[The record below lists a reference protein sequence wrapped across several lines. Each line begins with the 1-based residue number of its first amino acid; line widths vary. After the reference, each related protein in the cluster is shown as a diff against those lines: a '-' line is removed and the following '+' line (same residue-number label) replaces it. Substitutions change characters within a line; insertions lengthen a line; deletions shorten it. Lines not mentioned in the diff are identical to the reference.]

1 MTARSKGLILALVL
15 VVFLVV
21 VPIIAITSWNPPA
34 PALGGRSAVV
44 LDIGGEMLEY
54 HPGFSPNLV
63 FGKRSMTL
71 TDFLT
76 CIEEARVDPRVKALV
91 LRMSPSSAGPAK
103 CEELEDA
110 VGRFTEAGKLV
121 VAFSSMLTNYEYLVA
136 CASDSIFMPPAGY
149 LIVIGPASS
158 AAFLR
163 GSFDKLGIRP
173 NIDRIGEYK
182 SAAETYTRTKH
193 TPPARE
199 MTERLLGG
207 YYRGFVSGIAEGRGV
222 GEDTVRA
229 WIDRG
234 LYDPERARDEGLIDG
249 VRYWDE
255 VERIF
260 DDKDIDLIEAPYYLR
275 LRHDGGSLT
284 GPRIA
289 VIHAQGL
296 LTAGESGFDPFN
308 GLTMGSESIID
319 ELRKA
324 RENRSIKAV
333 ILRIDSPG
341 GDGMAG
347 DMISREVEVTTR
359 EKPVVVSMSDVAAS
373 GGYEIA
379 YRASE
384 IVAMPGTLTGSIGS
398 ITGKMNL
405 RGLYD
410 KLGVTKDEIGTGRMS
425 LLYSDYSDF
434 SDEEWKT
441 IREEH
446 WAFYRG
452 WIRQIA
458 RFRHMTEAEV
468 DSLGRGRVWT
478 GLEARENGLI
488 DAVGGLDRAVGVAC
502 KLAGIAD
509 SSRVVLVHYPR
520 KVGLLQE
527 LMSRNILGDAIA
539 YAIHDVLTR
548 DESSVGRLLL
558 EHRASDERIH

>member
-15 VVFLVV
+15 VVALVV
-21 VPIIAITSWNPPA
+21 IPIVAITSWNPPVSSI
-34 PALGGRSAVV
+34 GGRTAIV

-54 HPGFSPNLV
+54 HPSFSPGLM
-63 FGKRSMTL
+63 FGKRAMTL
-71 TDFLT
+71 ADYLT
-76 CIEEARVDPRVKALV
+76 CIEEARLDPRVKALV
-91 LRMSPSSAGPAK
+91 LRMSPSAAGPAK
-103 CEELEDA
+103 CEELSA
-110 VGRFTEAGKLV
+110 ALGRFTNAGKLV
-121 VAFSSMLTNYEYLVA
+121 VAFSPLLTNYEYLVA

-149 LIVIGPASS
+149 LIVVGPASS
-158 AAFLR
+158 APFVR

-182 SAAETYTRTKH
+182 SAAEMYTQTKH

-199 MTERLLGG
+199 MTERLLGHF
-207 YYRGFVSGIAEGRGV
+207 YDEFVFGVAEGRGV
-222 GEDTVRA
+222 GVDTVQA

-234 LYDPERARDEGLIDG
+234 LYDPERAFDEGLIDG

-255 VERIF
+255 IEKSF
-260 DDKDIDLIEAPYYLR
+260 DDRNIDLIEAPEYMR
-275 LRHDGGSLT
+275 ARRSPGSLT

-296 LTAGESGFDPFN
+296 ITMGDSGFDPMN
-308 GLTMGSESIID
+308 GLTMGSQSVID
-319 ELRKA
+319 ELRGA
-324 RENRSIKAV
+324 RENGNIKAV

-379 YRASE
+379 YRANK

-398 ITGKMNL
+398 ITGKMNM
-405 RGLYD
+405 RGLYN
-410 KLGVTKDEIGTGRMS
+410 KLGVTKDEIGTGPMS

-441 IREEH
+441 VREEH

-452 WIRQIA
+452 WIREIA

-478 GLEARENGLI
+478 GVEAERNGLI

-502 KLAGIAD
+502 KLAGISD

-520 KVGLLQE
+520 RVGLLQE
-527 LMSRNILGDAIA
+527 LLSRNILGDAIA

-548 DESSVGRLLL
+548 DESSLGRLFL

>member
-15 VVFLVV
+15 IAFLIVI
-21 VPIIAITSWNPPA
+21 PIIAITNFHPPV
-34 PALGGRSAVV
+34 PTIGGRSAIV

-54 HPGFSPNLV
+54 HPTFSPGLM
-63 FGKRSMTL
+63 FGKRAMTL

-76 CIEEARVDPRVKALV
+76 CIEAARVDPRVKALV
-91 LRMSPSSAGPAK
+91 LRMTPSAAGPAK
-103 CEELEDA
+103 CEELVA
-110 VGRFTEAGKLV
+110 ALNRFTDTGKLV
-121 VAFSSMLTNYEYLVA
+121 VAFSPMLTNYEYLVA

-149 LIVIGPASS
+149 LIVVGPASS
-158 AAFLR
+158 APFIR
-163 GSFDKLGIRP
+163 GSLDKLGIRP

-182 SAAETYTRTKH
+182 SAAEMYTQTKH

-199 MTERLLGG
+199 MTERLLGDF
-207 YYRGFVSGIAEGRGV
+207 YDDFVSGIAEARGV
-222 GEDTVRA
+222 GEDTVRT

-234 LYDPERARDEGLIDG
+234 LYDPERALDEGLIDG

-255 VERIF
+255 IEKSF
-260 DDKDIDLIEAPYYLR
+260 DDKNIDLVEAPEYLR
-275 LRHDGGSLT
+275 TRRGAGSLT
-284 GPRIA
+284 GPRVA

-296 LTAGESGFDPFN
+296 ITMGESGFDPVN
-308 GLTMGSESIID
+308 GMTMGSRTIID
-319 ELRKA
+319 ELRRA
-324 RENRSIKAV
+324 RENGSIKAV

-379 YRASE
+379 YRANK

-405 RGLYD
+405 RGLYN

-441 IREEH
+441 VKEEH

-452 WIRQIA
+452 WIREIA
-458 RFRHMTEAEV
+458 RFRHMTETQV

-478 GLEARENGLI
+478 GLEAEENGLI

-502 KLAGIAD
+502 KLAGIPD

-520 KVGLLQE
+520 RVGVLQE
-527 LMSRNILGDAIA
+527 LLSRDIFGDAIA

-548 DESSVGRLLL
+548 DESSLGRLFL